1 MVDMPKKS
9 PPALNPRNPRI
20 TAAESAWLDA
30 AAMVSFVNELCCL
43 RVGRAERSPF
53 LAQADKNQPS
63 SAPLARAARAHDRS
77 RRRTARSRGTR
88 SDDCPVTSSCRR
100 LPAGAKQKLS
110 LLAARR
116 YVLLM
121 TASTATFSYFTN
133 GEPTRQRRKRSPRL
147 SEAAHTVARRGAALC
162 LNPACKDQASSEAG
176 SRGYCQHCREFE
188 EVIRTDKARR
198 RGIEALWE
206 CLLRSPIAD
215 RLSAEQ
221 DDDGPCLSRV
231 PLALPGVPDDPR
243 AVAAARANPG
253 SLIEGQDGVTYCYDA
268 AL

>member
-1 MVDMPKKS
+1 MT
-9 PPALNPRNPRI
+9 AL
-20 TAAESAWLDA
+20 L
-30 AAMVSFVNELCCL
+30 L
-43 RVGRAERSPF
+43 
-53 LAQADKNQPS
+53 
-63 SAPLARAARAHDRS
+63 RAADAYRQ
-77 RRRTARSRGTR
+77 ARM
-88 SDDCPVTSSCRR
+88 
-100 LPAGAKQKLS
+100 QKLS

-147 SEAAHTVARRGAALC
+147 SEAAHTESPGAVPRYVSTQHVKTKRRPRPARGATA
-162 LNPACKDQASSEAG
+162 NTVGSSEEG
-176 SRGYCQHCREFE
+176 
-188 EVIRTDKARR
+188 IRTDKARR

-206 CLLRSPIAD
+206 RLLRSPIAD